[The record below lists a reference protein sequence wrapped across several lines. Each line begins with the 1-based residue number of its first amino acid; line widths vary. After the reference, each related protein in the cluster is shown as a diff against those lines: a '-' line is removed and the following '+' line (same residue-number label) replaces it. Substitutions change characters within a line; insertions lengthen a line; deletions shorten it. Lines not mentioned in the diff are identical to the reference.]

1 MTVSSVSIQP
11 IENLKGWFKVT
22 IESRKNAIGATKL
35 ELLCS
40 DENLRQMQREIEK
53 HLPPTNH
60 DNLAFMKE
68 D

>member
-1 MTVSSVSIQP
+1 MTVSSVRIEK

-22 IESRKNAIGATKL
+22 IESRKNAIGETKL

-40 DENLRQMQREIEK
+40 DENLGQMRREIDK
-53 HLPPTNH
+53 HLPNDKH
-60 DNLAFMKE
+60 DNLAWMKE